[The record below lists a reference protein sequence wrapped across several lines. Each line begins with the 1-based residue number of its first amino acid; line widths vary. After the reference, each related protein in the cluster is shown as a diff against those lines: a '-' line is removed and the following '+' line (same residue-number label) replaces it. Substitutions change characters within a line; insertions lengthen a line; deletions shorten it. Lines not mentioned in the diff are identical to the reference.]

1 MKKGKTTYIILITFI
16 LIVFFFFIV
25 VIQKERTI
33 KEGELVLLELAP
45 IDPRSL
51 IQGDYMQ
58 LNYTISTKERDNFGS
73 TADQVTN
80 EEKYKKKRGYVLLQ
94 LDEKQIGH
102 YVKLT
107 DKMEKKENNQIYIR
121 FFNYDGWQ
129 YNIGAESYFFQ
140 EGEAVKF
147 EKAKYGAL
155 RVDDKGNSVLI
166 GVYDK
171 DLKLIE

>member
-1 MKKGKTTYIILITFI
+1 GFIGLFIKTEINMKKGKTTYIILITFI
-16 LIVFFFFIV
+16 LIVFFFFIA

-80 EEKYKKKRGYVLLQ
+80 EEKYKKKRGYVLL
-94 LDEKQIGH
+94 
-102 YVKLT
+102 
-107 DKMEKKENNQIYIR
+107 
-121 FFNYDGWQ
+121 
-129 YNIGAESYFFQ
+129 
-140 EGEAVKF
+140 
-147 EKAKYGAL
+147 
-155 RVDDKGNSVLI
+155 
-166 GVYDK
+166 
-171 DLKLIE
+171 